1 LVLIWNPGG
10 EPVARGAGRAI
21 APTPKKFPARRR
33 ADDVFLRVFV
43 SAQALITCEA
53 LGSAVFVQTK
63 QPQLQLVIVTGLP
76 GAGKSTFAE
85 YAGRLLLCPVFSK
98 DWLEASLWRSG
109 IGREANSGWAA
120 YDLLTTL
127 AENQLRIMQSAILDS
142 VATFERIRSGWRF
155 LAAQYGAAFR
165 VVECVCSDRELLR
178 RRLEVRNRGIPGWPE
193 LSWEEAESVG
203 ARYEPWQDDRLVLD
217 TVHPLEEN
225 LNALHSYLL

>member
-1 LVLIWNPGG
+1 MF
-10 EPVARGAGRAI
+10 A
-21 APTPKKFPARRR
+21 
-33 ADDVFLRVFV
+33 
-43 SAQALITCEA
+43 
-53 LGSAVFVQTK
+53 QTK

-76 GAGKSTFAE
+76 GTGKSTFAE

-127 AENQLRIMQSAILDS
+127 AENQLRLKQSAILG
-142 VATFERIRSGWRF
+142 RK
-155 LAAQYGAAFR
+155 
-165 VVECVCSDRELLR
+165 
-178 RRLEVRNRGIPGWPE
+178 

-217 TVHPLEEN
+217 TIHPLEGN
-225 LNALHSYLL
+225 LDALHSYLL